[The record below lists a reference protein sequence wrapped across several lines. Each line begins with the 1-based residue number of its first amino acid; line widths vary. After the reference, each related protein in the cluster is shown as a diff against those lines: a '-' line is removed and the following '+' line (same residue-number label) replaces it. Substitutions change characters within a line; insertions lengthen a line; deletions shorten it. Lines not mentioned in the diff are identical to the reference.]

1 MTALYHTNARVS
13 SVPYIFHEPHRKL
26 RDNLYVPTHR
36 QVTWNL
42 GEKWIQ
48 RHGELSFMTTGEIS
62 QLKKKKKKLWRGKAS
77 RELLPNIS
85 FQMPTCCKKSFVQLS
100 GFPRIL
106 LTIALPIPY
115 TCFPVCDNEMDFSP
129 KLLQVID
136 VTGCLLML
144 ICALCKNCTNTD

>member
-62 QLKKKKKKLWRGKAS
+62 QLKKKKKNYG
-77 RELLPNIS
+77 E
-85 FQMPTCCKKSFVQLS
+85 
-100 GFPRIL
+100 
-106 LTIALPIPY
+106 
-115 TCFPVCDNEMDFSP
+115 E
-129 KLLQVID
+129 KLLGNCFQISPSKCPLAVKNPLCSCLDSQESSSQLHFLYHTLASQCVI
-136 VTGCLLML
+136 TRWIFPQSCYKLLM
-144 ICALCKNCTNTD
+144 